1 VIPSQ
6 VNLLDM
12 DKSYLLKRKITD
24 QEYCV
29 RKCVRLFYKNL
40 PDACCKKK
48 KLKTSQLARRE
59 KNKTFFERIRK
70 MLKIGALC

>member
-1 VIPSQ
+1 VILCQKKIVIPSQ

-48 KLKTSQLARRE
+48 IENFPASKEGK
-59 KNKTFFERIRK
+59 K
-70 MLKIGALC
+70 